1 MRRERGEKGQSE
13 RARERIG
20 KREEEEEEG
29 TKRKKENADENKN
42 SLETKYNLDSTQ
54 KTSSGGAAVGFP
66 GSNSRTVQLAAK
78 AAIMD
83 SGTTA
88 ILMSDAD
95 SARLHAAVPG
105 LSYNAQGGYYAVT
118 GGCDAVSSLPD
129 ITFVLGGRPYA
140 VPARLWTQQIPKP
153 GSTNGGVACISGIIP
168 GGDANSIILGDNFLR
183 AWYTAYRY
191 DKSAH
196 TAFVG
201 LAKPTDIKL
210 SLPGEDGAGGAGVKA
225 VATPS
230 KVSSQAK
237 TSSSST
243 SDEGSEVEAAVDD
256 DEPSK
261 SSSGSKKDPIR
272 IGPIAFAPPR
282 GMRGG
287 MGGGRAAPRAEGLL
301 AARSTSPAAA
311 TKGARGKNAPTS
323 IGAEQQAGS
332 SNGRVSPSAAAADGM
347 SSTSFGVETGR

>member
-140 VPARLWTQQIPKP
+140 VPARLWLGGGGLFATNPPDQR
-153 GSTNGGVACISGIIP
+153 GTNSTNPSRKA
-168 GGDANSIILGDNFLR
+168 L
-183 AWYTAYRY
+183 
-191 DKSAH
+191 KSPNCCQAEMPSR
-196 TAFVG
+196 TG
-201 LAKPTDIKL
+201 
-210 SLPGEDGAGGAGVKA
+210 SLP
-225 VATPS
+225 
-230 KVSSQAK
+230 
-237 TSSSST
+237 
-243 SDEGSEVEAAVDD
+243 
-256 DEPSK
+256 
-261 SSSGSKKDPIR
+261 
-272 IGPIAFAPPR
+272 F
-282 GMRGG
+282 
-287 MGGGRAAPRAEGLL
+287 L
-301 AARSTSPAAA
+301 A
-311 TKGARGKNAPTS
+311 
-323 IGAEQQAGS
+323 
-332 SNGRVSPSAAAADGM
+332 
-347 SSTSFGVETGR
+347 

>member
-1 MRRERGEKGQSE
+1 MK
-13 RARERIG
+13 
-20 KREEEEEEG
+20 
-29 TKRKKENADENKN
+29 TKKKN
-42 SLETKYNLDSTQ
+42 SLYYKKNEKQ
-54 KTSSGGAAVGFP
+54 KSGGAAVGLP
-66 GSNSRTVQLAAK
+66 GSNSRTIQLAAK

-95 SARLHAAVPG
+95 SARVHAAVPG

-129 ITFVLGGRPYA
+129 ITFILGGRPYA

-153 GSTNGGVACISGIIP
+153 GNGGGVTCISGIIP

-210 SLPGEDGAGGAGVKA
+210 ALPGEDGAGGAGVKA

-230 KVSSQAK
+230 SSSSKAAAAASSQAK
-237 TSSSST
+237 ASASSIEDSSQ
-243 SDEGSEVEAAVDD
+243 VEAAIDD
-256 DEPSK
+256 SDAPS
-261 SSSGSKKDPIR
+261 SRSKDPVR
-272 IGPIAFAPPR
+272 IGPISFSPPR

-301 AARSTSPAAA
+301 AARSASSSSSPS
-311 TKGARGKNAPTS
+311 TTGSGGGGSRSRGKSAPTS
-323 IGAEQQAGS
+323 IGAEA
-332 SNGRVSPSAAAADGM
+332 NKASPSAVGSGGDGM
-347 SSTSFGVETGR
+347 SSTSFGVETG